1 MPSPLEN
8 GGAGAGAAGSVGLAS
23 VLEADVKQI
32 VTMAQQTYEKYF
44 FFLQYLAIESS
55 SIYQA

>member
-44 FFLQYLAIESS
+44 FFFFNI
-55 SIYQA
+55 